1 MQVTLL
7 FGGDGSRLYVA
18 ETATNTVAEVDFAS
32 GQVLRRLPA
41 GEGGDGLAIKE

>member
-1 MQVTLL
+1 VTLL
-7 FGGDGSRLYVA
+7 FGDDGSRLYVA